1 MPAQGRR
8 EGLRAAVL
16 ACSALEEA
24 GLGRLLRRLG
34 IRVDGQAPVA
44 VAAGPCCLAAAPSP
58 PARVVALLDRVDGRS
73 VRRAL
78 VLGATAVVPAGD
90 GELLQRAV
98 RAARWGL
105 AVLPGDVPWQEGLR
119 IAPVERRRE
128 REERLRRLLAEGRT
142 LDEIASLLGVSRS
155 WVKLRVGRLCRS
167 MGGIRPRQLRVAL
180 VLAEGDGRA
189 GLYTVTG

>member
-1 MPAQGRR
+1 MPARR
-8 EGLRAAVL
+8 QEGLRAAVL
-16 ACSALEEA
+16 ACSPLEEA
-24 GLGRLLRRLG
+24 GLGRLLGRLG
-34 IRVDGQAPVA
+34 IRVDGEAPVA

-58 PARVVALLDRVDGRS
+58 RGRVVVLLERADTWS

-90 GELLQRAV
+90 GELLRRAV
-98 RAARWGL
+98 RAAGWGL
-105 AVLPGDVPWQEGLR
+105 AVLPGGVPWQEGLR
-119 IAPVERRRE
+119 AAPVERRRE
-128 REERLRRLLAEGRT
+128 REERLRRLLAEGRS

-180 VLAEGDGRA
+180 MLAEGDGRA
-189 GLYTVTG
+189 GLHAVMP